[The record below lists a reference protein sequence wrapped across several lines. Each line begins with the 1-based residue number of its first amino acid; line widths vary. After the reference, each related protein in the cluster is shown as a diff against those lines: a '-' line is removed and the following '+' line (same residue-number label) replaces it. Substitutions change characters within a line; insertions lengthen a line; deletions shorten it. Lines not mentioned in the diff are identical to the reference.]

1 MTNFGRMDKELSR
14 KNAGGTKNATEKQ
27 IEKGDLVFLT
37 EDEKSPLH
45 WPLGVLTEV
54 YSGNDD
60 LIRVTKMKLAEKIT
74 IEAMTK
80 LRHLPRY

>member
-37 EDEKSPLH
+37 EDKTSPLH
-45 WPLGVLTEV
+45 WRPGVVTEV
-54 YSGNDD
+54 YTRG
-60 LIRVTKMKLAEKIT
+60 MK
-74 IEAMTK
+74 
-80 LRHLPRY
+80 